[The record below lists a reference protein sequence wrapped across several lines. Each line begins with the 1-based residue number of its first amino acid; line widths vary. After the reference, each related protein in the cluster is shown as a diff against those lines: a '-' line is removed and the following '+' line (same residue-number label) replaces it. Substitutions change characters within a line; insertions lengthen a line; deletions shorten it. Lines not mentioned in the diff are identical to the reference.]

1 MARKSISKS
10 IRLSED
16 LMEYIMHSP
25 GDGFNDKF
33 ERLICSA
40 RDDEPRRKEELKRLD
55 ETIRMRQKQLDDISA
70 KVSGLSIHLQ
80 AIFRLDKLISET
92 KKQLSDLFND
102 S

>member
-16 LMEYIMHSP
+16 LMEYIMQSP
-25 GDGFNDKF
+25 GEGFNDKF
-33 ERLICSA
+33 ERLILSA
-40 RDDEPRRKEELKRLD
+40 RDDESRRLKELKRLD
-55 ETIRMRQKQLDDISA
+55 SLLQLRQKQLDDISA
-70 KVSGLSIHLQ
+70 KVSGLSVHLQ

-92 KKQLSDLFND
+92 KKQLSDLFDD